1 MAIAAM
7 ATAHSGPLAAL
18 AQANHSA
25 LSRSPL
31 VLPLGPHERSA
42 FPSANIVFVK
52 VQKCAS
58 STMGGIVR
66 RIAAHHNL
74 SGVRESHTWIER
86 EPGAGLVDHR
96 RAHRLRRAREGAAA
110 HAA

>member
-1 MAIAAM
+1 M

-66 RIAAHHNL
+66 RIAAHPR
-74 SGVRESHTWIER
+74 GGTCR
-86 EPGAGLVDHR
+86 
-96 RAHRLRRAREGAAA
+96 
-110 HAA
+110 